1 MPAMTHPPFQ
11 QRRRRGF
18 TMIEVLLVVA
28 MIGVMVAVVGPKF
41 RLNESTEVQLAGMQ
55 IAQDLE
61 LARTRALAT
70 RSEVRFVFE
79 TGGDPGA
86 YAGYLDNDRNGTIA
100 ESATEREALGGIGR
114 RELPARVEFGRG
126 SAEALPNDPYGND
139 VTFASGRV
147 LFNPRGLTEP
157 LGTAGVVYLTS
168 TTDPSHA
175 AAIAIS
181 GSGAVRLWTW
191 RESKWQ

>member
-1 MPAMTHPPFQ
+1 MTQTQH
-11 QRRRRGF
+11 RRRPRTGF

-55 IAQDLE
+55 IAQDME

-79 TGGDPGA
+79 TGTTPAA
-86 YAGYLDNDRNGTIA
+86 YAGYLDDNRDGAIA
-100 ESATEREALGGIGR
+100 ESETERDALRGFGR

-126 SAEALPNDPYGND
+126 SADPLPSDPNGND
-139 VTFASGRV
+139 VTFANGRV
-147 LFNPRGLTEP
+147 LFNARGITEP
-157 LGTAGVVYLTS
+157 LGTSGVVYLTS
-168 TTDPSHA
+168 TIDDSFA
-175 AAIAIS
+175 SAIAVS
-181 GSGAVRLWTW
+181 GSGAVRLWMW
-191 RESKWQ
+191 RNGEWQ